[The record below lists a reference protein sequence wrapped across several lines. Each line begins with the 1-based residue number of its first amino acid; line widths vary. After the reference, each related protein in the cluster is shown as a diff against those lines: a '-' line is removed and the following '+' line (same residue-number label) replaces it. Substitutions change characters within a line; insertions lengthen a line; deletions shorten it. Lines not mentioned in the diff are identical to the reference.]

1 MKNKKIYKIAIVGLG
16 NIGSYLYNFLNKN
29 KKNICAKNSSNF
41 EISYVSARN
50 KNKKRNIKIKNKQW
64 IKNYKDIVYKKDVD
78 IIIELIGGSDGA
90 AKNLVFAALK
100 NKKHVITANK
110 ALISKY
116 GD

>member
-1 MKNKKIYKIAIVGLG
+1 MKNKKIYKIAIV
-16 NIGSYLYNFLNKN
+16 IREYCSYLYNFLNKT
-29 KKNICAKNSSNF
+29 KNICAKNSSNF

-90 AKNLVFAALK
+90 A
-100 NKKHVITANK
+100 
-110 ALISKY
+110 
-116 GD
+116 